1 MGDKETVLKLI
12 HSLPSEVSL
21 SEILQGIENIATS
34 RENQQQDQV
43 TALRKSAEAAT
54 ILTQA
59 LAEHRSRKN
68 GSKN

>member
-21 SEILQGIENIATS
+21 SEILEGIENIAAS
-34 RENQQQDQV
+34 RENQQSDQV
-43 TALRKSAEAAT
+43 TELRKSVEAAT
-54 ILTQA
+54 ILAQA
-59 LAEHRSRKN
+59 LAEHRFRKN